1 MSNFKEKIL
10 ISFPALLI
18 SLLPL
23 FLVSGPFLSDLCVVL
38 VCIFFLINIF
48 LNKEYYLFN
57 NKFFIIFSIFFIY
70 LFINSLIKFYD
81 YNNIRSSVGYIR
93 FGIFALGVAYFI
105 EKEKKLLQWIFIVF
119 LICFLILIIDGYIQ
133 YFFKL
138 NIIGTP
144 VDLLSGR
151 IRFLFNDEYILGSFM
166 SRLFPIFLGLSF
178 IIFKNNKKLIIP
190 ISFLFVFVEVLIFLS
205 GERTAFFYNTLAAL
219 FIIIMINNFKKIR
232 LITLL
237 TSFVVIVFISIYDDT
252 AKKRVWDQTIAQFGI
267 KTNKLNIFSTIH
279 QSHYLSAYRMFQ
291 DNKLFGVGIRN
302 YRNFCHNPKYIT
314 HYYSCS
320 THPHNTYIQLL
331 SETGFIG
338 FSFGIILFFYF
349 VFKMFNHLKG
359 ALFKKQYL
367 FNDFQICILASIL
380 ITIWPLAPSGNFF
393 NNWLSIIYY
402 YPIGFFLWSLRHK
415 DH

>member
-133 YFFKL
+133 YFFKS
-138 NIIGTP
+138 NIIGNP
-144 VDLLSGR
+144 VDLPSGR

-291 DNKLFGVGIRN
+291 DNKLLGVGIRN

-331 SETGFIG
+331 SETGLIG

-349 VFKMFNHLKG
+349 AFKMFNHLKG

-367 FNDFQICILASIL
+367 FTDFQICILASIL

-393 NNWLSIIYY
+393 NNWLSIVYY
-402 YPIGFFLWSLRHK
+402 YPIGFFLWSIK
-415 DH
+415 KNQ